1 MKQNHAKKAVVGA
14 VDTAADALAVV
25 VATAADV
32 PAMGA
37 ATVVDA
43 LAEVAVTA
51 VDMVVAVTVAAGATV
66 EVAVE
71 DMEEA
76 EAADIL
82 AADTEIPKFSQ

>member
-1 MKQNHAKKAVVGA
+1 MKQSPVKKAVA
-14 VDTAADALAVV
+14 DAADMAADALAVV
-25 VATAADV
+25 GATAADV
-32 PAMGA
+32 PAVGA

-76 EAADIL
+76 VAADIL